1 MVEIKEK
8 VSTLPDTP
16 GVYRYFD
23 DTGTIIYVGKAKNLK
38 RRVSQYFRPVEQLD
52 RKTAAL
58 VSNIAD
64 LQYTVVETEED
75 ALLLENNLI
84 KQLQPKYNIL
94 LKDDKTYPWIC
105 VKNER
110 FPRVYLTHRY
120 IQDGSKYYGPYASV
134 QFAHKLLDLIGSIFK
149 IRICRHNLND
159 ETISRGKI
167 RPCLNYHLGKCGA
180 PCAGRQSREAYDAQI
195 ESINTLLSGRVSALM
210 ESCREQMMA
219 AAADLRFE
227 EAAQWKERLRLL
239 DIHHKR
245 QKVVGHG
252 ILDMETYELL
262 KEKKLPRQVVRNQKA
277 LEELR
282 KDLGMEKKP
291 VHIECFDNSNIMG
304 TNPVAACVVFKDG
317 IPSKKDYRHF
327 NIKTVVGANDY
338 ASMKEVV
345 NRRYS
350 RLLSEGE
357 PLPQLVVI
365 DGGKGQVG
373 FALEAL
379 TELGIQNEMFVV
391 GLAER
396 LEEVIIPG
404 DPDPLFLDKNS
415 ASLRILMQI
424 RDEAHRFGITHHRS
438 KRRKSEVDSA
448 LRAIEGVGPA
458 TETKLLR
465 RFKSVKRIAA
475 APVEDLASEV
485 GPKLA
490 AIIHEELNR

>member
-1 MVEIKEK
+1 MADIKEK
-8 VSTLPDTP
+8 VSALPDSP

-23 DTGTIIYVGKAKNLK
+23 ENGIIIYVGKAKNLK
-38 RRVSQYFRPVEQLD
+38 RRVSQYFRPEDQLD

-120 IQDGSKYYGPYASV
+120 VKDGSRYYGPYASV
-134 QFAHKLLDLIGSIFK
+134 QFAHKLLDLIGSVFK
-149 IRICRHNLND
+149 VRICRHNLT
-159 ETISRGKI
+159 EAVISAGKI
-167 RPCLNYHLGKCGA
+167 RPCLNYHLGKCAA
-180 PCAGRQSREAYDAQI
+180 PCAGLQSQEEYDACI
-195 ESINTLLSGRVSALM
+195 ESINSLLSGRVGALM
-210 ESCREQMMA
+210 DSCREKMTS

-239 DIHHKR
+239 DIHNKR

-262 KEKKLPRQVVRNQKA
+262 KTEKLPRRVVRSQKA
-277 LEELR
+277 LEDLR
-282 KDLGMEKKP
+282 KDLGMSVKP
-291 VHIECFDNSNIMG
+291 VHIECFDNSNIQG

-350 RLLSEGE
+350 RMLSEGE
-357 PLPQLVVI
+357 ALPQLIVI

-373 FALEAL
+373 CALEAL
-379 TELGIQNEMFVV
+379 SELGLRDEIFVV

-396 LEEVIIPG
+396 LEEIIIPG

-424 RDEAHRFGITHHRS
+424 RDEAHRFGITHHRA
-438 KRRKSEVDSA
+438 KRRKSEIDSA

-458 TETKLLR
+458 TETKLIR
-465 RFKSVKRIAA
+465 HFKSVKRIAA
-475 APVEDLASEV
+475 APVEDLAAEV

-490 AIIHEELNR
+490 AIIHDELNK